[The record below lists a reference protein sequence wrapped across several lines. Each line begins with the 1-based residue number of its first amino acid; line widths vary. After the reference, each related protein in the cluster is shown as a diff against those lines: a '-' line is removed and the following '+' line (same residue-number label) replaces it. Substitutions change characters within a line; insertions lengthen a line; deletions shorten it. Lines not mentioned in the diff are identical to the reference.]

1 MDVNV
6 VLGAAVAAGGIAGFA
21 TKGSVPSLLA
31 GSVGGLSLVACG
43 RTASYRSAAAITA
56 FLVMM
61 MGVRYAKTKKVM
73 PAGLV
78 ALLSAGGLVFNF
90 VKIQK

>member
-1 MDVNV
+1 
-6 VLGAAVAAGGIAGFA
+6 
-21 TKGSVPSLLA
+21 
-31 GSVGGLSLVACG
+31 
-43 RTASYRSAAAITA
+43 
-56 FLVMM
+56 MM

-90 VKIQK
+90 VKIQTGCSS